1 MKSLI
6 VYYSWSGTTRTAA
19 EEIQRQTGADVFELV
34 PAKQYP
40 SEYDAVLKISRQEQ
54 ENCARPALAKELG
67 NASDYGIVYLGF
79 PNWYGDMPML
89 LYTFLDA
96 YDLSG
101 KQIAPVCTSGGSG
114 LCGTVAAIRRLEP
127 HAAVLSGLSLG
138 GPISPQTI
146 AGWLSKL
153 GTLDA

>member
-1 MKSLI
+1 MQKQCSRRDQLPRKAVWQPEQFKTRDTKPHKGALAAMKSLI

-67 NASDYGIVYLGF
+67 NASDYGVVYLGF
-79 PNWYGDMPML
+79 PN
-89 LYTFLDA
+89 
-96 YDLSG
+96 
-101 KQIAPVCTSGGSG
+101 
-114 LCGTVAAIRRLEP
+114 
-127 HAAVLSGLSLG
+127 
-138 GPISPQTI
+138 
-146 AGWLSKL
+146 
-153 GTLDA
+153 